1 MQKSSPACGAP
12 FIALVAIFDVALL
25 CFAGLIYAKAP
36 HIDDLY
42 NVIYNGQRPAKP
54 ETSFIFIFG
63 FPLMAVAAS
72 GLLLFQF
79 FHRSGQPGNK
89 REAALTL
96 CGLVYFW
103 WFVAALIRFHE
114 VLALYG

>member
-1 MQKSSPACGAP
+1 MQKSLRAYGAAV
-12 FIALVAIFDVALL
+12 IAIVAILDVALI

-54 ETSFIFIFG
+54 ETSFVFIFG
-63 FPLMAVAAS
+63 FPLMAVAIS

-79 FHRSGQPGNK
+79 FHRPARPGN
-89 REAALTL
+89 RWEAALTV
-96 CGLVYFW
+96 CGLAYFW
-103 WFVAALIRFHE
+103 WLVAALIRFHE
-114 VLALYG
+114 VLALYS